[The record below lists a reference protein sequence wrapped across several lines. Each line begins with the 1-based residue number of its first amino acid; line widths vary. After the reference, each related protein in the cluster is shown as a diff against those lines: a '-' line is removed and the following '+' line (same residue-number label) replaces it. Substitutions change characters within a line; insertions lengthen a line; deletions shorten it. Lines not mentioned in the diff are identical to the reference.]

1 MTRIPRTSRNPPYSD
16 HSGTFAVARGGAGVL
31 LLLAAL
37 AAGAIGCTGS
47 KPAPSPPPAARVV
60 GGGSRARVVLSA
72 EAERRLGITTAL
84 VRRADRGNA
93 RAVIPFAAL
102 LYDARGRAFTFVAAP
117 GRSFERR
124 RVGVAAIDGDRVTL
138 ARGPRPGARVVTT
151 GGAEILGAEQGVQ
164 AQ

>member
-16 HSGTFAVARGGAGVL
+16 NSGTFAGSGGVL
-31 LLLAAL
+31 LALLAAL
-37 AAGAIGCTGS
+37 AAGALGCGGS
-47 KPAPSPPPAARVV
+47 EPGPTPAPAARVV
-60 GGGSRARVVLSA
+60 GAGARRVVLSA

-102 LYDARGRAFTFVAAP
+102 LYDAHGRAFTLVASR
-117 GRSFERR
+117 GRGFARR
-124 RVGVAAIDGDRVTL
+124 RVGVTAIDGGRVTL
-138 ARGPRPGARVVTT
+138 SRGPHPGARVVTT
-151 GGAEILGAEQGVQ
+151 GANELLGAQQGVQ